1 MRNRKVQLLLFL
13 WTADVLKMQWGS
25 HKKLVGIRFLFPPL
39 DEQMSLLEKAKIWV
53 ARHDYKYF
61 VDWTE
66 AELEGIDPIL
76 RPLSIITRDIYK
88 LHMNRWKIDFYT

>member
-1 MRNRKVQLLLFL
+1 MFHF
-13 WTADVLKMQWGS
+13 TADLLKIQWGS

-39 DEQMSLLEKAKIWV
+39 DEHMSLLEKAKIWV

-66 AELEGIDPIL
+66 SELEQVDAVL
-76 RPLSIITRDIYK
+76 RPLSTITRDIYK
-88 LHMNRWKIDFYT
+88 LHMNR